1 MDGKALN
8 ENFRRLFS
16 PFIYTMVIF
25 QDRLGTNIGKA
36 LKKSRT
42 GNADAKVLA
51 LGADSVESR
60 PRETALACKTTERVR
75 FISKIVLMLVPSLSW
90 QCISV
95 QT

>member
-8 ENFRRLFS
+8 ENCRLFLS
-16 PFIYTMVIF
+16 FPYVCPEPVLVKCSFLYIN
-25 QDRLGTNIGKA
+25 GS
-36 LKKSRT
+36 KSRT

-90 QCISV
+90 QRISV